1 MHAFDPPLGTIE
13 EEAALCRKACADL
26 KVGDYV
32 WHCHH
37 ETLFEALTEPVK
49 YRIAYILAEKPTR
62 ERAARLRLLRPGPPE
77 LAALY
82 ADYRAKRDAL
92 AADYEAKF
100 DALDTDYEAKRDAL
114 YADYRAKRDAL
125 YAEAK
130 CDACYADE
138 QAKRALLYAEAKR
151 DALYADYQAKFD
163 ALYADYEAKRDAL
176 HAASCPNCPWDGE
189 TIADAWS

>member
-1 MHAFDPPLGTIE
+1 MHAFDPPLGTID

-92 AADYEAKF
+92 
-100 DALDTDYEAKRDAL
+100 
-114 YADYRAKRDAL
+114 

-130 CDACYADE
+130 CGACYAD
-138 QAKRALLYAEAKR
+138 
-151 DALYADYQAKFD
+151 YQ
-163 ALYADYEAKRDAL
+163 AKRDAL